1 MRSVLALL
9 LLLIAGMGPGLARA
23 QALEVELLLTEQEL
37 AAPPTVAP
45 VQRREVVEAGRYARV
60 PLPRRQAGYW
70 LRLTTH
76 APLTPETRQM
86 LVLRGA
92 QNLGP
97 VTFYP
102 PASTSLTVEQGIH
115 GVSTLLRRGWHLPLP
130 NGWPPAAV
138 AYLHVSGDSGQALR
152 LGLVDTDRLVLR
164 ERADARLASTTF
176 TALVLVAIFM
186 FGLWVALRDLLYL
199 SYSAYLACV
208 AVYSMLLSGD
218 AGEMFAL
225 AWMMPD
231 NLLARMAF
239 GTLAII
245 LQLIFTARFLELR
258 RLMPRAAR
266 LVGVM
271 VWLMFAL
278 LAGLL
283 LGGSRVEAWYQ
294 GVIVALVLVF
304 IPIAVAIAIQA
315 WRKGAAYAGHFI
327 AGWTPLLVMAVL
339 MAGHQLGLIDAPW
352 IERVLP
358 LGAVLQAGV
367 LALALS
373 QHAAN
378 RHRIALLAR
387 QSAERDS
394 LTGALN
400 RASIE
405 QMLAAWN
412 QVGHLGAGE
421 YAVLLVDLDDFAA
434 VNARH
439 GYVIGDTVMQ
449 HVYTRI
455 RGLVRPDDT
464 VARMESDLF
473 AVVSECRR
481 EDAEV
486 LAQRLVEG
494 FQQRPF
500 TVDEH
505 DIRVTVSIGLAMSR
519 RGESVESLLQRAEA
533 ALAGVR
539 IAGHSSIGVSS
550 DARSAGG
557 RRRGGA
563 ATSGHDPG

>member
-1 MRSVLALL
+1 MRIVLALL
-9 LLLIAGMGPGLARA
+9 LVLIGVVGPRPAVA
-23 QALEVELLLTEQEL
+23 QALEVELLYTEQDL
-37 AAPPTVAP
+37 ASPPTVAP
-45 VQRREVVEAGRYARV
+45 VQQRVVAEPGQYARL
-60 PLPRRQAGYW
+60 PLPRRGHGYW

-76 APLTPETRQM
+76 EPIVADSRQV

-97 VTFYP
+97 VIFHP
-102 PASTSLTVEQGIH
+102 PASAPAMVAQGID
-115 GVSTLLRRGWHLPLP
+115 GPNTLLRRGWQLPLP

-138 AYLHVSGDSGQALR
+138 AYLHVSGDTGQALR
-152 LGLVDTDRLVLR
+152 LGLIDVDRLILH
-164 ERADARLASTTF
+164 ERAGARLASATF

-199 SYSAYLACV
+199 SYAAYLACV

-218 AGEMFAL
+218 AGEMLTL
-225 AWMMPD
+225 AWMTPD
-231 NLLARMAF
+231 GLLARMGL
-239 GTLAII
+239 GTLAVI
-245 LQLIFTARFLELR
+245 LQLIFTARFLELA

-266 LVGVM
+266 VVSAM
-271 VWLMFAL
+271 VWLLFGL
-278 LAGLL
+278 LAVLLIGQQHVARWYPAAIHVLL
-283 LGGSRVEAWYQ
+283 LLFMPIS
-294 GVIVALVLVF
+294 
-304 IPIAVAIAIQA
+304 IAVAIQA

-327 AGWTPLLVMAVL
+327 AGWTPLLAMAAL
-339 MAGHQLGLIDAPW
+339 MAAHQLGLVDVPW

-358 LGAVLQAGV
+358 LGAVLQSGV

-387 QSAERDS
+387 QSAERDA

-400 RASIE
+400 RTAIE
-405 QMLAAWN
+405 QMLAAWG
-412 QVGHLGAGE
+412 QMGHLGVGQ
-421 YAVLLVDLDDFAA
+421 YALLLVDLDDFAE

-439 GYVIGDTVMQ
+439 GYVVGDTVMQ

-481 EDAEV
+481 DDAEL
-486 LAQRLVEG
+486 LAHRLVEG

-500 TVDEH
+500 NVDGHE
-505 DIRVTVSIGLAMSR
+505 IVVTVSVGLAMSR
-519 RGESVESLLQRAEA
+519 RGEDADALQRRAAE

-550 DARSAGG
+550 EPRTGEG
-557 RRRGGA
+557 RRQRGRA
-563 ATSGHDPG
+563 AAAREPD